1 VQPAEL
7 AQLAV
12 GGEALRRA
20 REGYSAERL
29 PDVRPNG
36 GRHGVFADEGEL
48 VDVGVLGCLS
58 GGSRKNWAG
67 IACDEDGEGAR

>member
-1 VQPAEL
+1 MQPAEL

-20 REGYSAERL
+20 REGYGAERL
-29 PDVRPNG
+29 PDVGPDG

-48 VDVGVLGCLS
+48 VDVGVLERL
-58 GGSRKNWAG
+58 KWG
-67 IACDEDGEGAR
+67 IQKKLGWDSM